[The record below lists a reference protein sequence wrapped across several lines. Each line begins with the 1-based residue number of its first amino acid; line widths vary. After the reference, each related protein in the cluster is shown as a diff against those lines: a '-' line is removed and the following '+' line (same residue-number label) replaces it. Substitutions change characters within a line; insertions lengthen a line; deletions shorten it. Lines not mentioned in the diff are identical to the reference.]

1 MTDAA
6 HSDSVLT
13 RAEAAKEQERLSR
26 CRHWR
31 GFGYHRSPC
40 DRHLMVDSLRLAKQ
54 LGCVQE
60 PDGLD
65 RACVLREPV
74 KGKARAM
81 ERDDQQTVG

>member
-1 MTDAA
+1 M
-6 HSDSVLT
+6 
-13 RAEAAKEQERLSR
+13 SR

-31 GFGYHRSPC
+31 GFGYLRSPC
-40 DRHLMVDSLRLAKQ
+40 DRNLMVDSPRLAQQ

-74 KGKARAM
+74 KGKRGPAVRQA
-81 ERDDQQTVG
+81 VG